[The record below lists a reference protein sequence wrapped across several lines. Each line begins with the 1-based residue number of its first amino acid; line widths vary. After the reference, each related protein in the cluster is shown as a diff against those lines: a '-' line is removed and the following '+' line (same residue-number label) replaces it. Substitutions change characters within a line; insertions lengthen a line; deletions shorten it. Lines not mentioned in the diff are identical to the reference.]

1 MEDWNKQMTTSQAI
15 STITLLREEGD
26 DCEQLWNYAFQQ
38 LIDED
43 VVWTMS
49 MWWKR
54 RATELISKGFCQL
67 PIE

>member
-1 MEDWNKQMTTSQAI
+1 MTTSQAI

-26 DCEQLWNYAFQQ
+26 DCEQIWNDAFQQ

-49 MWWKR
+49 IWWKR
-54 RATELISKGFCQL
+54 RATELISKGICQL

>member
-1 MEDWNKQMTTSQAI
+1 MTTSQAI
-15 STITLLREEGD
+15 STIALLREEGD
-26 DCEQLWNYAFQQ
+26 DCEQIWNDAFQQ

-49 MWWKR
+49 IWWKR
-54 RATELISKGFCQL
+54 RATELISKGICQL

>member
-1 MEDWNKQMTTSQAI
+1 MTTSQAI
-15 STITLLREEGD
+15 STIALLREEGD
-26 DCEQLWNYAFQQ
+26 DCEQTWNDAFQQ

-49 MWWKR
+49 IWWKR
-54 RATELISKGFCQL
+54 RATELISKGICQL